1 MLKRAWAPGLIG
13 MVVGMTMGCSSSPS
27 GSKYDGEGNGGSG
40 GAGGAGGQAGGSPS
54 DGGPVDAPGFDVPVD
69 PGTPLCP
76 TSGRIMS
83 GTTASP
89 LPDDVEVVSPLNL
102 PRFLVLNDTAAF
114 WSDKT
119 TIHRID
125 LGTGTDTVILD
136 RSNVGLFDT
145 NSMQGLALDGDTIYF
160 GEAGITQAYGVAKM
174 PAAGGTP
181 TTIVAGNS
189 MWQVTVSG
197 GFIYY
202 YDAGQLQIGRA
213 PVGGGT
219 PTILVR
225 DVNPG
230 QLLVVGGY
238 LYFVH
243 PITSSLEANVLR
255 VPVTAQ
261 APTGSTD
268 GGIVPLGTEVVA
280 PGDHY
285 ASNGIA
291 ADSTALYFDDD
302 NRVMKVALAG
312 GAATT
317 LYTAPDHPGNF
328 GLTDTTRVGAV
339 LPANGKLYWDLEL
352 GPCSDIMWS
361 STDGTGVG
369 SRVHGVSSP
378 GALFAN
384 ATHLYFVSANWQ
396 LLRIPL

>member
-1 MLKRAWAPGLIG
+1 MIGL
-13 MVVGMTMGCSSSPS
+13 VVGCSSPS
-27 GSKYDGEGNGGSG
+27 GSKPDGGTGGTG
-40 GAGGAGGQAGGSPS
+40 GTGTGGQAGVSPS
-54 DGGPVDAPGFDVPVD
+54 DAGDGPTDTPGGFDVFID

-76 TSGRIMS
+76 TSGPITP
-83 GTTASP
+83 GTSAAP
-89 LPDDVEVVSPLNL
+89 LPDGVEVVAPLNL
-102 PRFLVLNDTAAF
+102 PRALVLNDTTAF
-114 WSDKT
+114 WIDKT
-119 TIHRID
+119 NIHRVD
-125 LGTGTDTVILD
+125 LATGADTVILD
-136 RSNVGLFDT
+136 RSNVGTFST
-145 NSMQGLALDGDTIYF
+145 NSMQGLALDGDTVYF
-160 GEAGITQAYGVAKM
+160 GEAGINQAYGVAKM

-181 TTIVAGNS
+181 TTIVTGNS
-189 MWQVTVSG
+189 LWQVTVSN

-230 QLLVVGGY
+230 QLLVVGNY
-238 LYFVH
+238 LHFVH
-243 PITSSLEANVLR
+243 PITNSLDANVLR

-261 APTGSTD
+261 APTGSAD
-268 GGIVPLGTEVVA
+268 GGIVPLGAEVVA

-291 ADSTALYFDDD
+291 ADSMALYFDND
-302 NRVMKVALAG
+302 NRVMKVSLTG
-312 GAATT
+312 GNATMI
-317 LYTAPDHPGNF
+317 YQAPDHSGDF
-328 GLTDTTRVGAV
+328 GTTNTTRVGAV

-361 STDGTGVG
+361 STDGAGIG

-384 ATHLYFVSANWQ
+384 ATHLYFVSANRQ
-396 LLRIPL
+396 LLRIPF

>member
-1 MLKRAWAPGLIG
+1 MGAIG
-13 MVVGMTMGCSSSPS
+13 MVVGCSSPS
-27 GSKYDGEGNGGSG
+27 GSKSDGAGTG
-40 GAGGAGGQAGGSPS
+40 GAGGGGGQAGVSPS
-54 DGGPVDAPGFDVPVD
+54 DGGDGPVDAPGFEVFVD

-76 TSGRIMS
+76 TTGRIMP
-83 GTTASP
+83 GTAASP
-89 LPDDVEVVSPLNL
+89 LPDGVEVVSPLNL
-102 PRFLVLNDTAAF
+102 PRALVLDDSTAF
-114 WSDKT
+114 WIDKT

-125 LGTGTDTVILD
+125 LATGTDTVILD
-136 RSNVGLFDT
+136 RSNVGTFDT
-145 NSMQGLALDGDTIYF
+145 NSMQGLALDGDTVYF
-160 GEAGITQAYGVAKM
+160 GEAGISAAYGVAKM

-181 TTIVAGNS
+181 TTIVPGNS

-202 YDAGQLQIGRA
+202 YDAGQQQIGRA

-219 PTILVR
+219 ATILVR

-230 QLLVVGGY
+230 QLLVVGSY

-243 PITSSLEANVLR
+243 PITNSLDANVLR

-302 NRVMKVALAG
+302 NRVMKVLLAG
-312 GAATT
+312 GTATP
-317 LYTAPDHPGNF
+317 LYQAPDHPGNF
-328 GLTDTTRVGAV
+328 GVTDTTRIGAV
-339 LPANGKLYWDLEL
+339 LPTNGKVYWDLEL

-361 STDGTGVG
+361 STDGSGVG
-369 SRVHGVSSP
+369 SRVHGVSGP

-384 ATHLYFVSANWQ
+384 ATHLYFVSSNWQ